1 MKKLFCAILMLLLC
15 VSCFAGTLYI
25 KAGEKII
32 TYENVTLDVPSPTDT
47 IAFRG
52 RGGRRIIVGKASEW
66 WYVE

>member
-25 KAGEKII
+25 KTAF
-32 TYENVTLDVPSPTDT
+32 NVTSYEDVEMDDRSGPNIMIFWSN
-47 IAFRG
+47 G
-52 RGGRRIIVGKASEW
+52 RKIVVATHSEW

>member
-1 MKKLFCAILMLLLC
+1 MKKLFCVILMLLLY

-32 TYENVTLDVPSPTDT
+32 TYENVRMDDRSGQNIV
-47 IAFRG
+47 IFFG
-52 RGGRRIIVGKASEW
+52 RGSKIVVATRSEW

>member
-32 TYENVTLDVPSPTDT
+32 PYENVRMDDRSGPNIMIFWTNN
-47 IAFRG
+47 G
-52 RGGRRIIVGKASEW
+52 NKIVVATHSEW

>member
-1 MKKLFCAILMLLLC
+1 MLLLC

-32 TYENVTLDVPSPTDT
+32 TYENVSKMADRGGPLQIFFLKNGSKIVVPSH
-47 IAFRG
+47 
-52 RGGRRIIVGKASEW
+52 SEW

>member
-25 KAGEKII
+25 KTAF
-32 TYENVTLDVPSPTDT
+32 NVTSYEDVEIDDRSGPNIMIFWSGN
-47 IAFRG
+47 G
-52 RGGRRIIVGKASEW
+52 RKIVVATRSEW

>member
-32 TYENVTLDVPSPTDT
+32 TYENVAKMAD
-47 IAFRG
+47 
-52 RGGRRIIVGKASEW
+52 RGGVLQFFFLNDGRKIVVPTYSEW

>member
-32 TYENVTLDVPSPTDT
+32 TYENVKMDDRSGQNIV
-47 IAFRG
+47 IFFG
-52 RGGRRIIVGKASEW
+52 RGNKIVVATRSEW

>member
-25 KAGEKII
+25 KTGSNGVQA
-32 TYENVTLDVPSPTDT
+32 YENVEIDDRSGPNIMIFWSN
-47 IAFRG
+47 G
-52 RGGRRIIVGKASEW
+52 RKIVVATHSEW

>member
-1 MKKLFCAILMLLLC
+1 MKKLFCAILMVLLC

-32 TYENVTLDVPSPTDT
+32 TYENIKIDVRSGQN
-47 IAFRG
+47 IVIFLG
-52 RGGRRIIVGKASEW
+52 HNSKIIVATRSEW

>member
-1 MKKLFCAILMLLLC
+1 MLLLC

-32 TYENVTLDVPSPTDT
+32 TYENVEMEPVRSSQLMVVF
-47 IAFRG
+47 IG
-52 RGGRRIIVGKASEW
+52 RGSKVFVATHSEW

>member
-25 KAGEKII
+25 KTAFNVNSYEDVKMDDRSGPNIMIFWSKGRKIVVA
-32 TYENVTLDVPSPTDT
+32 TH
-47 IAFRG
+47 
-52 RGGRRIIVGKASEW
+52 SEW

>member
-32 TYENVTLDVPSPTDT
+32 TYENVEMEPVRSSQLMMVF
-47 IAFRG
+47 IG
-52 RGGRRIIVGKASEW
+52 RGSRIVVATHSEW

>member
-25 KAGEKII
+25 KASERTFI
-32 TYENVTLDVPSPTDT
+32 YENVSKMADRGGVLQFFFLNDGRKIVVPSY
-47 IAFRG
+47 
-52 RGGRRIIVGKASEW
+52 SEW

>member
-25 KAGEKII
+25 KAGEKVI
-32 TYENVTLDVPSPTDT
+32 TYENVKMDDRSGQNIV
-47 IAFRG
+47 IFFG
-52 RGGRRIIVGKASEW
+52 RGSKIVVATHSEW

>member
-25 KAGEKII
+25 KTGEKVI
-32 TYENVTLDVPSPTDT
+32 TYENVKMDITRSGSV
-47 IAFRG
+47 IAIFNGSG
-52 RGGRRIIVGKASEW
+52 RKIVVATHSEW